1 MEKQTLIAHCLTY
14 PNAVEDYPFADN
26 DLTIMRHPSGGKW
39 FACIMHLQGKLCIN
53 LKCDPVRSEFLRRT
67 YKGVYPALAYEQR
80 TLEHRRS
87 KQCTQRRI
95 ICHDRP
101 QL

>member
-14 PNAVEDYPFADN
+14 PNAVEDYPFANN

-67 YKGVYPALAYEQR
+67 YKGVFNWPGMNKR

-87 KQCTQRRI
+87 SSAPKAELS
-95 ICHDRP
+95 P
-101 QL
+101 

>member
-39 FACIMHLQGKLCIN
+39 FASSRQALHK
-53 LKCDPVRSEFLRRT
+53 SEM
-67 YKGVYPALAYEQR
+67 
-80 TLEHRRS
+80 
-87 KQCTQRRI
+87 
-95 ICHDRP
+95 
-101 QL
+101 

>member
-53 LKCDPVRSEFLRRT
+53 LKCDPVRSELVLHVIGPDLFSIR
-67 YKGVYPALAYEQR
+67 EI
-80 TLEHRRS
+80 
-87 KQCTQRRI
+87 RI
-95 ICHDRP
+95 D
-101 QL
+101 

>member
-39 FACIMHLQGKLCIN
+39 LPVLCIF
-53 LKCDPVRSEFLRRT
+53 KASS
-67 YKGVYPALAYEQR
+67 A
-80 TLEHRRS
+80 
-87 KQCTQRRI
+87 
-95 ICHDRP
+95 
-101 QL
+101 